1 MLTLLEGDPVGTFE
15 GDTEGPF
22 EGDVDGLAVVGQK
35 QRESK
40 R

>member
-22 EGDVDGLAVVGQK
+22 EGDVDGLAVVG
-35 QRESK
+35 
-40 R
+40 